1 MTKQI
6 LNLIANQINLLI
18 MINEPENHAVT
29 FLSQSAEW
37 LFGIKR
43 ETISCAEDLFE
54 QLNLYEKYPEV
65 QKFCR
70 EPVKYTIAFEHAFTM
85 PGKTEPVWIM
95 VRMAPGEEGENILL
109 VQDVTML
116 HKGPQQNQR
125 DPERVRY
132 CVQQLMI
139 SYQGLLMMLNQKR
152 ADSSEIEMENETEK
166 DSDEL

>member
-1 MTKQI
+1 
-6 LNLIANQINLLI
+6 

-43 ETISCAEDLFE
+43 KTISCAEDLFK
-54 QLNLYEKYPEV
+54 QLGLYEKYPEV

-85 PGKTEPVWIM
+85 PGKTDPVWIM

-109 VQDVTML
+109 IQDVTML
-116 HKGPQQNQR
+116 HKGLSQSQQ

-132 CVQQLMI
+132 CLQQLMV
-139 SYQGLLMMLNQKR
+139 SYQGLLTMLNQKR
-152 ADSSEIEMENETEK
+152 ANNSENETEK
-166 DSDEL
+166 DSDE

>member
-6 LNLIANQINLLI
+6 LNLIADQINLLI

-43 ETISCAEDLFE
+43 ETISCAEDLFK
-54 QLNLYEKYPEV
+54 QLGLYEKYPEV

-109 VQDVTML
+109 IQDVTML
-116 HKGPQQNQR
+116 HKGLSQSQQ

-132 CVQQLMI
+132 CLQQIMV

-152 ADSSEIEMENETEK
+152 ANNSENETEK
-166 DSDEL
+166 DSDE